1 MKIQTFRATAKKAL
15 DYSKPRPTTHSNYDK
30 PQLLQAASS
39 ASIAGFYMMGPAG
52 AITQTA
58 ATIVGLKT
66 QEKCGNNKWIG
77 AAAGAATGA
86 ALAALAGHVMGTP
99 GLALQATLGG
109 VGGAFCTLR
118 TNQISRFRDAGGY
131 GLTFGSPLA
140 EGGAKAALGLSS
152 VLAAEV
158 EHEGKRALV
167 ALGLG
172 AATGVALSMSG
183 MNHLSPLISAAA
195 CAGLTVFASVC
206 GPRVAMTMRNAGE
219 DIGQKMA
226 KGKPQADNP
235 QGKSL
240 SSRIIGTLPMAGLR
254 QSVTAFTMGKFDPIS
269 IGVGFAIDA
278 STSAYEVYLNH
289 QREQAEAA
297 KPKPTDQPPP
307 PPQQPQPPQK

>member
-1 MKIQTFRATAKKAL
+1 MKIQTFRATFQKAL
-15 DYSKPRPTTHSNYDK
+15 DYSKPRPTTASNYEK

-52 AITQTA
+52 AVTQTA

-66 QEKCGNNKWIG
+66 QEKYGKWVG

-86 ALAALAGHVMGTP
+86 TLAALSGHILGVP
-99 GLALQATLGG
+99 SIALQATLGG

-118 TNQISRFRDAGGY
+118 TNQVSRLRDAGGY

-158 EHEGKRALV
+158 QHEGKRALV
-167 ALGLG
+167 AAGMG
-172 AATGVALSMSG
+172 AATGVALSMTG
-183 MNHLSPLISAAA
+183 MNHLTPLVSAAA
-195 CAGLTVFASVC
+195 CAGLSVFASVC
-206 GPRVAMTMRNAGE
+206 GPRIAMTMRNAGE
-219 DIGQKMA
+219 DLGQKMS
-226 KGKPQADNP
+226 KGKPEADGAKP
-235 QGKSL
+235 KTL
-240 SSRIIGTLPMAGLR
+240 SSRILGTLPMAGLR

-289 QREQAEAA
+289 KHEQAEAA
-297 KPKPTDQPPP
+297 KPKPPE
-307 PPQQPQPPQK
+307 K

>member
-1 MKIQTFRATAKKAL
+1 MKIQTFRATLRKAVE
-15 DYSKPRPTTHSNYDK
+15 YSDPRPTTASNYEK

-52 AITQTA
+52 ALTQTA

-66 QEKCGNNKWIG
+66 QEKYGKWVG
-77 AAAGAATGA
+77 AATGAATGA
-86 ALAALAGHVMGTP
+86 ALAALSGHLMGVP

-118 TNQISRFRDAGGY
+118 TNEVSRFRDAGGY

-140 EGGAKAALGLSS
+140 TGGAKAALGLSS

-158 EHEGKRALV
+158 QHEGKRALV
-167 ALGLG
+167 AAGMG
-172 AATGVALSMSG
+172 AATGVALSMAG
-183 MNHLSPLISAAA
+183 MNHLTPLVSAAA
-195 CAGLTVFASVC
+195 CAGLSVFASVC
-206 GPRVAMTMRNAGE
+206 GPRLAMVMRNAGE
-219 DIGQKMA
+219 DIGQKMS
-226 KGKPQADNP
+226 KGKAEE
-235 QGKSL
+235 GKEKSL
-240 SSRIIGTLPMAGLR
+240 SGRILGTLPMAGLR

-289 QREQAEAA
+289 KHEQAQAS
-297 KPKPTDQPPP
+297 KPKPPES
-307 PPQQPQPPQK
+307 

>member
-1 MKIQTFRATAKKAL
+1 MSDMKIQTFRASFKKAL
-15 DYSKPRPTTHSNYDK
+15 DYSKPRPTTASNYER

-52 AITQTA
+52 AVTQTA

-66 QEKCGNNKWIG
+66 QEKCGSKWVG

-99 GLALQATLGG
+99 GLAVQATLGG

-118 TNQISRFRDAGGY
+118 TNQVSRFRDAGGY

-140 EGGAKAALGLSS
+140 QGGAKAALGLSS

-158 EHEGKRALV
+158 QHEGKRAVV
-167 ALGLG
+167 AAGLG
-172 AATGVALSMSG
+172 AATGVALSMTG
-183 MNHLSPLISAAA
+183 MNHLSPLVSAAA
-195 CAGLTVFASVC
+195 CAGLSVFASVC
-206 GPRVAMTMRNAGE
+206 GPRAAMTMRNAGE

-226 KGKPQADNP
+226 KGKPKTDNP
-235 QGKSL
+235 HEKSL
-240 SSRIIGTLPMAGLR
+240 SSRILGTIPMAGLR

-289 QREQAEAA
+289 KHEQEQAA
-297 KPKPTDQPPP
+297 KQKPPEPK
-307 PPQQPQPPQK
+307 

>member
-1 MKIQTFRATAKKAL
+1 MADMKIQTFRATFKKAL
-15 DYSKPRPTTHSNYDK
+15 DYTNPRPTTASNYEK

-52 AITQTA
+52 AVTQTA
-58 ATIVGLKT
+58 ATIVGLKA
-66 QEKCGNNKWIG
+66 QEKCGNKWVG

-86 ALAALAGHVMGTP
+86 TLAALAGHVMGTP
-99 GLALQATLGG
+99 GIALQAALGG

-118 TNQISRFRDAGGY
+118 TNQVSRFRDAGGY

-140 EGGAKAALGLSS
+140 QGGAKAALGLSS

-158 EHEGKRALV
+158 QHEGKRAVV
-167 ALGLG
+167 AAGLG
-172 AATGVALSMSG
+172 AATGVALSMTG
-183 MNHLSPLISAAA
+183 MNHLSPLVSAAA
-195 CAGLTVFASVC
+195 CAGLSVFASVC
-206 GPRVAMTMRNAGE
+206 GPRAAMTMRNAGE

-226 KGKPQADNP
+226 KGKPQTDRP
-235 QGKSL
+235 HEKSL
-240 SSRIIGTLPMAGLR
+240 TSRIIGTLPMAGLR

-289 QREQAEAA
+289 KHEQEQAA
-297 KPKPTDQPPP
+297 KLKSTDQTPPP
-307 PPQQPQPPQK
+307 PK

>member
-1 MKIQTFRATAKKAL
+1 MLDMKIQTFRATFRKAV
-15 DYSKPRPTTHSNYDK
+15 DYSNPRPTTHSNYEK

-66 QEKCGNNKWIG
+66 QEKCGGSKWVG

-86 ALAALAGHVMGTP
+86 ALAALSGHLMGLP
-99 GLALQATLGG
+99 GVGAQAALGG
-109 VGGAFCTLR
+109 IGGAFCTLR
-118 TNQISRFRDAGGY
+118 TNQVSRFRDAGGY

-140 EGGAKAALGLSS
+140 TGGAKAALGLSS

-158 EHEGKRALV
+158 QHEGKRALV
-167 ALGLG
+167 AAGMG
-172 AATGVALSMSG
+172 AATGVALSMTG
-183 MNHLSPLISAAA
+183 MNHLTPLVSAAA
-195 CAGLTVFASVC
+195 CAGLSVFASVC
-206 GPRVAMTMRNAGE
+206 GPRIAMVMRNAGE

-226 KGKPQADNP
+226 KNKPEADGTP
-235 QGKSL
+235 AREKSL
-240 SSRIIGTLPMAGLR
+240 SGRILGTLPMAGLR

-278 STSAYEVYLNH
+278 STAAYEVYLNH
-289 QREQAEAA
+289 KQEQATRQQP
-297 KPKPTDQPPP
+297 PKP
-307 PPQQPQPPQK
+307 